1 MLTAEMDVAKRRGRV
16 VLKIVSPGFDWNLYI
31 YHRFLRLSQSISVCV
46 SEKTMNPCFSDNRMQ
61 IDVEPA
67 ARANTSLTLH

>member
-1 MLTAEMDVAKRRGRV
+1 MLTAELDVAKGRGRV

-46 SEKTMNPCFSDNRMQ
+46 SGKMMPPCSSYKRM
-61 IDVEPA
+61 
-67 ARANTSLTLH
+67 